1 MDSEMSSD
9 EFEIVESGDIVEQML
24 ADEEPDLAAIK
35 AWLNPTDYLASS
47 SEFSRHLSSKSPETG
62 EWIRKT
68 SQFGQWHSSVNHGSI
83 WIKAVPGAGKSVLA
97 ASMAQSL
104 SMHESVPVLFFFF
117 RQIIETNR
125 TSRGLLQDWMCQ
137 LLPFSEVLQLILLSY
152 VKSKQSQGSVPT
164 EELWKHFL
172 AGLKALERVY
182 CIADALDEM
191 DMDEDFLSRL
201 NILGSF
207 RPAQVK
213 VLLTSRPKQ
222 YLQRA
227 LKNPQVIHVSLEKE
241 LVKRDISVFVRQRA
255 MEFAMDGIDENM
267 QTFIEKTVC
276 ERSQGLFL
284 YARLMLDQIA
294 HSIKE
299 KKYEKASIREM
310 VAKLPVGLEEMYN
323 RLLLNHASL
332 TNIHQDIQIIILQLI
347 TQSSRPMRLIEIAK
361 AIENNPHLTGSGKDC
376 KNIVRSGCGPLL
388 EIMEDG
394 VVQILHHSFT
404 EFILDVGRITCTTS
418 DFPQFPVIDPKNAHR
433 KIALTCISQLQGVAF
448 STYPMSDDT
457 DYGGSRAPRR
467 VAGRSKQ
474 QEFDFRQSFIRY
486 PLVEYAAT
494 KWTYHAKGYDYEDTS
509 FYETLEEF
517 CNHEN
522 QAFKAWCILVGKSI
536 NSTGMNDLR
545 RHFDSSIASEKGA
558 DVDILDGTE
567 NTPLFWA
574 ARGGHIE
581 VVKRLL
587 DAGAEPNI
595 DGYNGLRPLHVAA
608 SNNHAGVVKLLLR
621 AGVSP
626 LTPKTKDIHVG
637 RSCKNSQSSVGHH
650 PLMFASNS
658 GHLETVIEMIP
669 YCETK
674 ELERS
679 LLRSTY
685 HEHHALVSTLLERT
699 DVSPNAKAPVGY
711 GDMSRIGGQTA
722 LMVATSSLE
731 PKSVKVL
738 LEKGAIA
745 SLSGT
750 SMKDVPVRRTTR
762 RVNRFKLEGRTPL
775 HNLAM
780 AATKKED
787 RAAAKEILDM
797 LLLAGADLEAR
808 DDNGDTPLLLTV
820 LPNSD
825 KFCQTSMELLL
836 SAGANPCAVS
846 SDGDTL
852 LHRACRALSSTNLA
866 NQLLAF
872 GANPN
877 QARISDGLT
886 PLHCAVDNIYKP
898 AEHIEL
904 LVSHGGADINTQD
917 NKGDTPLHRACRS
930 HSMKMDELITTLLSF
945 EPNLNIQ
952 NNLGET
958 CLHNINHDA
967 GPINSIID
975 AGIDLEIRDREGMS
989 VLLRAVAKSPGTNL
1003 KMIETLLKHQKK
1015 ASISARAW
1023 PQGKT
1028 ALHLACQSKKSVELL
1043 ELLVK
1048 YEADLTWTDSMNG
1061 NSLLHEIAEWF
1072 DGDPRDIALIEYLYQ
1087 NGVSVN
1093 ARNYRQQTAVHIMG
1107 PVNGC
1112 SNASRSIANRET
1124 FISIIHRLCP
1134 EFDVNVKDIEG
1145 YTPFHYACATS
1156 EPSAFVLVIVSA
1168 DLNAK
1173 AFNQRTP
1180 LHCAARGRQCG
1191 IISMLLSQAQNA
1203 GSTIGLDAQDS
1214 DGMTPLHYACIS
1226 GRPESTSIL
1235 ISAGA
1240 DIEKRSKNGATPLVA
1255 CARFPEEKR
1264 IWELLQRRSSTELN
1278 IRDPFRVHLSP
1289 SGHNQRPPPD
1299 DTTQHITCRIGI
1311 IAQMLLKAGASTENA
1326 FYPALNAKCAELIHV
1341 IRGEEPTKS
1350 KKFAEIQLM
1359 APMVN
1364 VAKVLDE
1371 CTDKDISH
1379 LMAQIPELDEITM
1392 EHMVARGVDFTKA
1405 DVYNYACPGPP
1416 IAGLAYYGLTEF
1428 MNKILSSIKLF
1439 DDPKFTGPIA
1449 DSCRFDGWS
1458 HIRPLLQVACQRPI
1472 WNMDMVKLLV
1482 EEGQVDVNAHQ
1493 MMKES
1498 KNSTKTENKIQGT
1511 TALHILAEGNF
1522 WWQVEATRYLGEHG
1536 AEVDILDE
1544 NGRTPLE
1551 IASTYSEHGSAI
1563 GRKFF
1568 RPQCCEALLKLGADP
1583 NKINPEGLTA
1593 LNKAG
1598 PDKYTIELLLKY
1610 GADVNAGT
1618 KGVLTSAIESG
1629 DIKMLQ
1635 LCLENGADPNVPDN
1649 STDSSFRAQNETVNV
1664 ARKYPIVMAA
1674 LLNGYKAY
1682 SASTAAEMI
1691 KLLLDHGARVDLP
1704 IDEEQTILHY
1714 LFANA
1719 TSATLRPFLER
1730 PGIDMNSKDQSGRT
1744 VLLSALLN
1752 LPVMEMQQVHL
1763 ALSGHHQ
1770 LKSRYVSPYMHLIK
1784 STTYGSSLD
1793 YLAVDNEGR
1802 HIIFYLLPRW
1812 TTETASLFLPI
1823 PGVRSLITQKDNA
1836 GYSPLHR
1843 ALSSLRTS
1851 PSTSLNKIVDI
1862 FLNEGGADL
1871 LEPDPKSDT
1880 ALHYLSRKLPFTP
1893 QDLLPL
1899 MNQFLALGGS
1909 INARNDVRMTPL
1921 LAYLQAR
1928 GDQSN
1933 FPWFKEHGA
1942 DFKIKNNEGEGAL
1955 HIVAKRKADLSE
1967 LLTWGRVNGEG
1978 DPTARLFEVLV
1989 KEYGCEVLDEDEK
2002 GRTALDIAAAVGNE
2016 EILKLFQRRSRPILD
2031 PNLQIPSCIPRIV

>member
-1 MDSEMSSD
+1 MDSDMSSD
-9 EFEIVESGDIVEQML
+9 EFEMVESGDIVKQML

-47 SEFSRHLSSKSPETG
+47 SEFNRHVSSKSPETG

-68 SQFGQWHSSVNHGSI
+68 SQFDKWHSSVNHGSI

-97 ASMAQSL
+97 ASMVQSL
-104 SMHESVPVLFFFF
+104 SMYESVPVLFFFF

-137 LLPFSEVLQLILLSY
+137 LLPFSEVLQLNLFGY
-152 VKSKQSQGSVPT
+152 VKSNRSQERVST
-164 EELWKHFL
+164 EELWKHLL
-172 AGLKALERVY
+172 AGLKTLERVY

-201 NILGSF
+201 DILGSF

-213 VLLTSRPKQ
+213 SIKQ

-227 LKNPQVIHVSLEKE
+227 LKNPQVIHISFEEE
-241 LVKRDISVFVRQRA
+241 LVKRDISVFVRQRS
-255 MEFAMDGIDENM
+255 MGFAMDGIDENM

-310 VAKLPVGLEEMYN
+310 IAKLPLGLEEMYN
-323 RLLLNHASL
+323 RILLDYASL
-332 TNIHQDIQIIILQLI
+332 TSIHQDIQIIILQLI
-347 TQSSRPMRLIEIAK
+347 TQSARPMRLIEIAK
-361 AIENNPHLTGSGKDC
+361 AIENNPHLIRSDKDS
-376 KNIVRSGCGPLL
+376 KDIVRSGCGPLL

-404 EFILDVGRITCTTS
+404 EFLLDVGRTTYTTS
-418 DFPQFPVIDPKNAHR
+418 KFLQFPVINLKNVHR
-433 KIALTCISQLQGVAF
+433 EIALTCISQLQGVAF
-448 STYPMSDDT
+448 STYPMSDDKE
-457 DYGGSRAPRR
+457 YGGSRAPRHIS
-467 VAGRSKQ
+467 GRSKR
-474 QEFDFRQSFIRY
+474 QEFDFRQSFIQY
-486 PLVEYAAT
+486 PFAEYAAT
-494 KWTYHAKGYDYEDTS
+494 KWTYHAKRYDYDDPS

-517 CNHEN
+517 CNPGN
-522 QAFKAWCILVGKSI
+522 QAFKAWCILVGKSR
-536 NSTGMNDLR
+536 NSTRVNDLR
-545 RHFDSSIASEKGA
+545 GQFDSSIASEKASHLHIASGFGLVCWTQRLLEKGA
-558 DVDILDGTE
+558 DIDILDGTE

-574 ARGGHIE
+574 AEGGHIE
-581 VVKRLL
+581 VVKKLL
-587 DAGAEPNI
+587 DAGAEPDI
-595 DGYNGLRPLHVAA
+595 DGYNGLKPLH
-608 SNNHAGVVKLLLR
+608 
-621 AGVSP
+621 
-626 LTPKTKDIHVG
+626 DIG
-637 RSCKNSQSSVGHH
+637 RRCKNSQSSVGNH

-669 YCETK
+669 YCDTK
-674 ELERS
+674 ELECS
-679 LLRSTY
+679 LLRSVY
-685 HEHHALVSTLLERT
+685 HEHHALVSNLLERT

-750 SMKDVPVRRTTR
+750 SMKDVRTARRTIR
-762 RVNRFKLEGRTPL
+762 RVNRFKLEGRSPL

-780 AATKKED
+780 AATEQED
-787 RAAAKEILDM
+787 RAAAKEVLDM

-820 LPNSD
+820 VPNSD

-846 SDGDTL
+846 SNGDTL
-852 LHRACRALSSTNLA
+852 LHRACKALPSADLA
-866 NQLLAF
+866 SQLLSF

-877 QARISDGLT
+877 QARISDG
-886 PLHCAVDNIYKP
+886 AVDNIYQP
-898 AEHIEL
+898 AEHIKV
-904 LVSHGGADINTQD
+904 LVSHGADINTQD
-917 NKGDTPLHRACRS
+917 IKGDTPLHRACRS
-930 HSMKMDELITTLLSF
+930 HSMKMDEMITTLLSF
-945 EPNLNIQ
+945 QPNLNIQ

-967 GPINSIID
+967 GPINCIID
-975 AGIDLEIRDREGMS
+975 AGIDLEIRDQEGMS
-989 VLLRAVAKSPGTNL
+989 VLLRAVARSSGTHL
-1003 KMIETLLKHQKK
+1003 KMIETLLKHPKK
-1015 ASISARAW
+1015 ASISARTW

-1028 ALHLACQSKKSVELL
+1028 VLHLACHSNNSVELL
-1043 ELLVK
+1043 KLLVS
-1048 YEADLTWTDSMNG
+1048 YGADLGWTDNMNG

-1072 DGDPRDIALIEYLYQ
+1072 DGDPRNMALIKYLYQ

-1112 SNASRSIANRET
+1112 GNTSRSIANRET
-1124 FISIIHRLCP
+1124 FISIIRRLCP
-1134 EFDVNVKDIEG
+1134 DFDVNVKDIEG
-1145 YTPFHYACATS
+1145 YTPLHYACATS
-1156 EPSAFVLVIVSA
+1156 ESSAFVLVIAGA

-1191 IISMLLSQAQNA
+1191 IISMLLNQAQNA
-1203 GSTIGLDAQDS
+1203 GSTIDLNAQDS
-1214 DGMTPLHYACIS
+1214 DGMTALHYACIS
-1226 GRPESTSIL
+1226 GRPESVSIL

-1240 DIEKRSKNGATPLVA
+1240 DIEKRSKDGATPLIA
-1255 CARFPEEKR
+1255 CARFSEEKR
-1264 IWELLQRRSSTELN
+1264 IWELLRKRSSTELN
-1278 IRDPFRVHLSP
+1278 IRDPFRVHSSP
-1289 SGHNQRPPPD
+1289 SGQGPQPPPD
-1299 DTTQHITCRIGI
+1299 DAIQHITCRIGI

-1326 FYPALNAKCAELIHV
+1326 FYPALNEKCEELMHV
-1341 IRGEEPTKS
+1341 IKGEESAKS

-1359 APMVN
+1359 APM
-1364 VAKVLDE
+1364 ASASKALDE
-1371 CTDKDISH
+1371 CTDEDISH

-1392 EHMVARGVDFTKA
+1392 EHMVVRGVDFTKA
-1405 DVYNYACPGPP
+1405 DIYNYACPGPP
-1416 IAGLAYYGLTEF
+1416 IARLAYYGLTEF
-1428 MNKILSSIKLF
+1428 MNKILPRLF
-1439 DDPKFTGPIA
+1439 DDPQFTGPIA
-1449 DSCRFDGWS
+1449 DSCRYDGRS
-1458 HIRPLLQVACQRPI
+1458 HIRPLLQVACQRPV

-1482 EEGQVDVNAHQ
+1482 EEGKVDVNAHQ
-1493 MMKES
+1493 ITKES
-1498 KNSTKTENKIQGT
+1498 KNSIKTENRIQGT

-1522 WWQVEATRYLGEHG
+1522 WWQVEAIRYLGEHG

-1544 NGRTPLE
+1544 RGRTPLE
-1551 IASTYSEHGSAI
+1551 IASAYSEHGSAI

-1568 RPQCCEALLKLGADP
+1568 RPQCCEALLKLGANP

-1598 PDKYTIELLLKY
+1598 SDKDTIDLLLKY
-1610 GADVNAGT
+1610 GADINAGT
-1618 KGVLTSAIESG
+1618 KGVIISAIESG

-1649 STDSSFRAQNETVNV
+1649 STDSSFRAQNETANV
-1664 ARKYPIVMAA
+1664 ARKYPIIMAA

-1682 SASTAAEMI
+1682 SASMAAEMI

-1704 IDEEQTILHY
+1704 IDEEHTILHY

-1719 TSATLRPFLER
+1719 TSATLRPFLEK
-1730 PGIDMNSKDQSGRT
+1730 PAIDMNSKDQSGRT

-1752 LPVMEMQQVHL
+1752 PTVKEMQQAHL
-1763 ALSGHHQ
+1763 APSGRHR
-1770 LKSRYVSPYMHLIK
+1770 LKSGYVSPYIHLIK
-1784 STTYGSSLD
+1784 STNYGSSLD

-1802 HIIFYLLPRW
+1802 HIIFYLLPQW

-1843 ALSSLRTS
+1843 ALSSPRSS
-1851 PSTSLNKIVDI
+1851 PSISLNKIVDI

-1871 LEPDPKSDT
+1871 IEPDPKSDT

-1893 QDLLPL
+1893 QDPLPL
-1899 MNQFLALGGS
+1899 MNRFLTLGGF
-1909 INARNDVRMTPL
+1909 INARNNVGMTPL

-1933 FPWFKEHGA
+1933 LPWFKEHGA
-1942 DFKIKNNEGEGAL
+1942 DYKIKNNEGKGAL
-1955 HIVAKRKADLSE
+1955 HIVAKRKADMSE
-1967 LLTWGRVNGEG
+1967 LLAWRRVNEEG

-2016 EILKLFQRRSRPILD
+2016 EILKLFQRRR
-2031 PNLQIPSCIPRIV
+2031 